1 MSSHSFD
8 FEKQI
13 VELEQQLDELRAKL
27 DGRNA
32 RMRQYIESA
41 RALRWVMGRR
51 KSSQDEPEG
60 SATVT
65 PEDGAAMP
73 TADAPVPEDAPAA
86 EIQEGSVPAEAGE
99 IAANAPAPE
108 SGVEADER
116 SEQESESE
124 PEPELIRPEME
135 ETSPRLDLTGAE
147 EIFTPEP
154 EGETEAEP
162 VRAEAED
169 AGDEAPEQ
177 PAGEKGAEEVP
188 EEQRSRAIQL
198 VLSTRE
204 SVNGLRKRIRDLE
217 AHIERTRRSVYSA
230 LNPWQ
235 RIQIARHPDRPRAL
249 DYIRRLVTD
258 WTEVRGDRCFGDDSA
273 VLAGFGRLHERP
285 VAVIGQQKGVDTKDN
300 IARNF
305 GMMHPEGYRK
315 ALRVMKTAEKF
326 RMPILVFIDTSGA
339 YPGIGAEERG
349 QGEAIGRNIMEMSM
363 LRVPIVCSV
372 IGEGASGG
380 ALGIGVGDRVLM
392 MEYAWYCVISPEG
405 CSTILWRDASRAEAA
420 AEALRL
426 TAADLT
432 EFGVVD
438 EIIPEPLGGAHHD
451 PMTATD
457 SVRAA
462 VERHLEELDRIEID
476 ALLES
481 RFERYRK
488 MGNAWLTVES
498 R

>member
-1 MSSHSFD
+1 MSTSHSFD

-13 VELEQQLDELRAKL
+13 VELEQQLAELRTKL
-27 DGRNA
+27 DGRKA
-32 RMRQYIESA
+32 RMRQYIDSA
-41 RALRWVMGRR
+41 RALRWVMGRK
-51 KSSQDEPEG
+51 KSQAEEADAAAAVPGEG
-60 SATVT
+60 T
-65 PEDGAAMP
+65 EDSTP
-73 TADAPVPEDAPAA
+73 TAEAA
-86 EIQEGSVPAEAGE
+86 GVEVVADVSVV
-99 IAANAPAPE
+99 APE
-108 SGVEADER
+108 APGEPGADASPDTAPSREAVTD
-116 SEQESESE
+116 QAQF
-124 PEPELIRPEME
+124 E

-147 EIFTPEP
+147 EISHPAVTPPPAADRPDDSESAP
-154 EGETEAEP
+154 AEEGDSAVSDAADDKAP
-162 VRAEAED
+162 AAEAD
-169 AGDEAPEQ
+169 PQ
-177 PAGEKGAEEVP
+177 EVP

-217 AHIERTRRSVYSA
+217 AHIERTRRSVYAS

-235 RIQIARHPDRPRAL
+235 RIQIARHPERPRSL
-249 DYIRRLVTD
+249 DYIRRMVTD
-258 WTEVRGDRCFGDDSA
+258 WTEVRGDRTFGDDSA
-273 VLAGFGRLHERP
+273 LLAGFGRFHERP

-326 RMPILVFIDTSGA
+326 RMPVLVFIDTSGA

-363 LRVPIVCSV
+363 LKVPIVCSV

-380 ALGIGVGDRVLM
+380 ALGVGVGDRVLM

-420 AEALRL
+420 AGALRL
-426 TAADLT
+426 TAGDLI

-451 PMTATD
+451 PLTAAD

-462 VERHLEELDRIEID
+462 VERHLDELDRHRPEELIE
-476 ALLES
+476 A

-498 R
+498 G